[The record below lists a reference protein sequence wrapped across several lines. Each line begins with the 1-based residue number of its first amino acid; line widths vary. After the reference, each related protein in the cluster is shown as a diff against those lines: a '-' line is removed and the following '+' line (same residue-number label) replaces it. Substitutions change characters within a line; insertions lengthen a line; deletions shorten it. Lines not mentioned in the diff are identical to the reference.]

1 MSMRQ
6 RNAFGIPMQVVS
18 KASGSMRRDG
28 LSQSSPASRKIP
40 NPSNEFR
47 IKRDES
53 PRQVSCGIMLLGGL
67 VVCAFAHSS
76 LVDGLLKHHE
86 PGFAFRKVAL
96 TLLGFLVIY
105 CVLNT
110 RDGVLVRPHPALW
123 RLLHGWNL
131 WYCLLATSI
140 LVMPVDEGRVLIQW
154 CFPGVDLKKEP
165 TQISHVQTGEADSMF
180 GYDHLNCEIN
190 QKNVMNQLTSIW
202 FLAHCLGWF
211 AKMLIL
217 RDFKVCIVYSSVF
230 ELTELTLQFLVPEFQ
245 ECWWDSLIL
254 DWLVANTLIGM
265 GSGWMTLQLLD
276 IGQLVWSSC
285 EPQVGMF
292 PRLLGL
298 FMPSSWSKYEWNP
311 GNDPVTMLLCAVIW
325 IVMAVGEVNS
335 FFLMSIFQLPRNHW
349 FNPARQVLLCCCAV
363 PAVEEWYEYTRHSR
377 RHYLGNTK
385 ASQAAWDEY
394 LSQYKGRQPRIG
406 HFTWLLGITVCVE
419 TVCILK
425 YSESRKWNARPG
437 PDVWGP
443 WVGFFCLFTVYFFAR
458 CYFFYWR
465 ATGSRALPNWIRY
478 LKWASRVPL
487 LWLLRLYAF

>member
-1 MSMRQ
+1 
-6 RNAFGIPMQVVS
+6 
-18 KASGSMRRDG
+18 
-28 LSQSSPASRKIP
+28 
-40 NPSNEFR
+40 
-47 IKRDES
+47 
-53 PRQVSCGIMLLGGL
+53 
-67 VVCAFAHSS
+67 
-76 LVDGLLKHHE
+76 
-86 PGFAFRKVAL
+86 
-96 TLLGFLVIY
+96 
-105 CVLNT
+105 
-110 RDGVLVRPHPALW
+110 
-123 RLLHGWNL
+123 
-131 WYCLLATSI
+131 
-140 LVMPVDEGRVLIQW
+140 
-154 CFPGVDLKKEP
+154 VDLKKEP
-165 TQISHVQTGEADSMF
+165 TQISHDADSLF

-211 AKMLIL
+211 AKMLML

-265 GSGWMTLQLLD
+265 VSGWMTLQLLNV
-276 IGQLVWSSC
+276 GQLVWSPC
-285 EPQVGMF
+285 EHQVGML

-335 FFLMSIFQLPRNHW
+335 FFLMSILQLPRDHW
-349 FNPARQVLLCCCAV
+349 FNSARQVLLCFCAV

-394 LSQYKGRQPRIG
+394 LAQYKGRQPRIG

-425 YSESRKWNARPG
+425 YSESKMWNARPG

-443 WVGFFCLFTVYFFAR
+443 WVAFLCLFTAYFFAR
-458 CYFFYWR
+458 CYFFYWCG
-465 ATGSRALPNWIRY
+465 TGSTLLPNWLRY